1 MDWKADVKALV
12 GDVPG
17 YIKSKFSSGDDQKL
31 YADILTSLAGG
42 GIAITGDVM
51 LLVETGLQGA
61 SGEPMDDRTLLVSY
75 ISCVF
80 CASLKSEKDRTI
92 KIID

>member
-17 YIKSKFSSGDDQKL
+17 YIKSKFSSGEDQKL
-31 YADILTSLAGG
+31 YTDILTSLAGAN
-42 GIAITGDVM
+42 IAITGDVL

-61 SGEPMDDRTLLVSY
+61 SGDPMDDRSLLVS
-75 ISCVF
+75 
-80 CASLKSEKDRTI
+80 
-92 KIID
+92 